1 MVRKS
6 QQNHL
11 LIIEDD
17 KGQREF
23 TLQKPTHVIGRDR
36 TCDIRLVSQFVSREH
51 AMLRQTMQPN
61 GGYSYEIVD
70 GNPDGKR
77 SANGLLI
84 NGRKLPSCQ
93 LQNEDVIV
101 FGPNVQATYF
111 KLERAALDTIPP
123 EDDYDIT
130 LINPKTA
137 DVLEGESTLI

>member
-1 MVRKS
+1 MPRKS
-6 QQNHL
+6 HQNHL

-51 AMLRQTMQPN
+51 AMLRQQMLPN
-61 GGYSYEIVD
+61 GGYTYEIVD
-70 GNPDGKR
+70 GNPHGKR
-77 SANGLLI
+77 SSNGLLI
-84 NGRKLPSCQ
+84 NGRKLQSRQ

-101 FGPNVQATYF
+101 FGPGVQATYF
-111 KLERAALDTIPP
+111 KLERDALDTIPP
-123 EDDYDIT
+123 DDYDIT

-137 DVLEGESTLI
+137 DVPEGESTFT